1 MRLQTTHIMYKDEQ
15 IRHSYLC
22 SYLPLTTTTDPLSR
36 SLLKFKRGRQ
46 PDLANWIRATLEGYS
61 HYPLSPDTIILRA
74 LRHNETEIPQS
85 TQTQQPTEPQF
96 QQSTEPQTQQSTEPQ
111 TQQPTEPQFQ
121 QSTEPQT
128 QQPTESQ
135 FQQSTEPQTQ
145 QPTEPQSPQKPPS
158 PSLFPLPAIKP
169 TPLDLLGQNLSNTFN
184 CQYLPSLLRK
194 SKPTLSNKGLTRE
207 NRETQL
213 QNIYS
218 IPHPPPDQHP
228 ILLIDD
234 IFTTGA
240 TARAIIQAI
249 RHSSANTPIEV
260 FTLAKAT
267 YPRNP
272 SFR

>member
-46 PDLANWIRATLEGYS
+46 PDLANWIRATLESYS
-61 HYPLSPDTIILRA
+61 HYPLSRDTIILRA
-74 LRHNETEIPQS
+74 LRHNETEIPQP
-85 TQTQQPTEPQF
+85 TKTQQPTEPQ
-96 QQSTEPQTQQSTEPQ
+96 
-111 TQQPTEPQFQ
+111 TQQP
-121 QSTEPQT
+121 
-128 QQPTESQ
+128 
-135 FQQSTEPQTQ
+135 TEPQTQ

-218 IPHPPPDQHP
+218 IPHPPPDHHP

-240 TARAIIQAI
+240 TARAIIHAI